1 MKMMTFERLKKIID
15 QLLSNRLSVGDRR
28 LLSEEEPFASLL
40 KEQWDEEKEWHK
52 IDRVDSQEIWSN

>member
-1 MKMMTFERLKKIID
+1 MMTFERLKKIID

-40 KEQWDEEKEWHK
+40 KEQWMRKK
-52 IDRVDSQEIWSN
+52 NGTR